1 MLMHL
6 KKILFKKTLFTDFL
20 FLAIIQ
26 SIYFIPLLIFG
37 LDRIEDYQYNHF
49 SVLVLVKNFFS
60 PFIFF
65 YDLLGPGTRLP
76 LGSGLNFFF
85 PTAIF
90 VDSVDVVS
98 ALCVVIMLC
107 GFLVSLVQ
115 IPLEFLVG
123 LWT

>member
-1 MLMHL
+1 MHL

-90 VDSVDVVS
+90 VDSVDRGCHHHKDISTQDADLEDV
-98 ALCVVIMLC
+98 
-107 GFLVSLVQ
+107 FVQ
-115 IPLEFLVG
+115 L
-123 LWT
+123 TKH